1 MRTTVIK
8 KGRLID
14 PKRDIDEVLDIRVGG
29 GIVREISKDMSTGE
43 EDLIVDAKD
52 KIVSP
57 GLIDM
62 HCHLREP
69 GREDEETIESGT
81 LAAVTGGFT
90 AVAAMPNTQPVTDN
104 QAAVGFILKQASNA
118 GYARVY
124 PVGAVSIGLE
134 GEQMTEIGD
143 LVHAG
148 AVAVT
153 DDGNPIRS
161 SLMMRR
167 VLEYSRIFNIPVI
180 DHCEDLSLSGEG
192 VINEG
197 IVATRLGLHG
207 VPRIAE
213 DIITMRDISLAA
225 FTKGMLHIAHVSTAS
240 SVELIRKGKEDGV
253 KVTVEVTPHHLILNE
268 EAILGY
274 DTNAKVNPPLR
285 LEEDVKALR
294 EALADGTI
302 DCIATDH
309 APHHYDEKEKEFNYA
324 PFGMIG
330 LDAALGLI
338 LTELVHP
345 GLITWKQL
353 IHRMSLRPAQ
363 ILNVPGGTIDIGTPA
378 DITIIDPDLEWEID
392 PDKFFSKSKNS
403 PFKGWKV
410 KGRAVLTMVDGK
422 IVWDI
427 GKINKSC

>member
-1 MRTTVIK
+1 MQTTVIK
-8 KGRLID
+8 NGRLID
-14 PKRDIDEVLDIRVGG
+14 PKRGIDDVLDIRVGG
-29 GIVREISKDMSTGE
+29 GIVREVDKKISAGKKE
-43 EDLIVDAKD
+43 LVVDAKD
-52 KIVSP
+52 RIVTP
-57 GLIDM
+57 GLIDI

-81 LAAVTGGFT
+81 LAAAAGGFT

-104 QAAVGFILKQASNA
+104 QAAVGFIIKQALNA

-124 PVGAVSIGLE
+124 PVGAVSIGLQ

-143 LVHAG
+143 LVQAG

-153 DDGNPIRS
+153 DDGSPIRS

-167 VLEYSRIFNIPVI
+167 VLEYTRIFDIPVI
-180 DHCEDLSLSGEG
+180 DHCEDLSLSSEG
-192 VINEG
+192 VVNEG
-197 IVATRLGLHG
+197 LVATRLGLHG

-225 FTKGMLHIAHVSTAS
+225 FTGGKLHIAHVSTAS

-253 KVTVEVTPHHLILNE
+253 RVTVEVTPHHLILNE
-268 EAILGY
+268 QAVLGY
-274 DTNAKVNPPLR
+274 NTNAKVNPPLR
-285 LEEDVKALR
+285 LEEDVRALR

-324 PFGMIG
+324 PFGMVG
-330 LDAALGLI
+330 LDTALGLI
-338 LTELVHP
+338 ITELVHT
-345 GLITWKQL
+345 GVITWNQL
-353 IHRMSLRPAQ
+353 IQRMSLRPAE
-363 ILNVPGGTIDIGTPA
+363 ILKVPGGTIDIGSPA
-378 DITIIDPDLEWEID
+378 DITIIDPDMEWEID

-410 KGRAVLTMVDGK
+410 RGRAVLTMVDGR

-427 GKINKSC
+427 DEMDKSC

>member
-1 MRTTVIK
+1 MQTTVIK

-29 GIVREISKDMSTGE
+29 GIVREILKDISTSE

-81 LAAVTGGFT
+81 LAAVAGGFT

-104 QAAVGFILKQASNA
+104 QAAVGFIIKQASNA

-180 DHCEDLSLSGEG
+180 DHCEDLSLSNEG

-197 IVATRLGLHG
+197 IVATRLGLQG

-225 FTKGMLHIAHVSTAS
+225 FTKGLLHIAHVSTAS

-253 KVTVEVTPHHLILNE
+253 RVTVEVTPHHLILNE

-274 DTNAKVNPPLR
+274 NTNAKVNPPLR

-330 LDAALGLI
+330 LDAVLGLV
-338 LTELVHP
+338 LTELVHT
-345 GLITWKQL
+345 GIITWKQL
-353 IHRMSLRPAQ
+353 IQRMSLKPAQ
-363 ILNVPGGTIDIGTPA
+363 ILNVPGGTIDIGSPA